1 MSLLLLST
9 MVVLLMVLLA
19 PLPLQDLAEEVGVDP
34 VEEANITR
42 LRTIVGATLDAAEE
56 SMQAKQQDTKELKA
70 SEKEGREGK
79 VID

>member
-1 MSLLLLST
+1 MPYVT
-9 MVVLLMVLLA
+9 VE
-19 PLPLQDLAEEVGVDP
+19 EEVWVDLDAFDTEDL
-34 VEEANITR
+34 VEELKLRGVSPPGNTR

-70 SEKEGREGK
+70 SEKDGKEGK